1 MPSPE
6 MIAQSATM
14 ARRLAPQLCRK
25 GPVHGEDCSWYHGL
39 WQDLRLLGLAATP
52 EQQANFF
59 RNAFAR
65 LPRTPLRV
73 LISGSADYSILDH
86 VLPACLENGL
96 SARITVADLC
106 ETPLFFNRWYAEQV
120 GAHIETVQADIFQH
134 RFETPFNVICSHGF
148 LSQFPPARRA
158 ELVRQWSRS
167 VVPGGKVFLVNRVRP
182 APSGAE
188 TKFSEQQ
195 GREFCEALEKK
206 LQATDSIPNSDWD
219 GILARAGIYV
229 RRLIGYALTEEE
241 LPGLFEQAGFEIDD
255 CQVVATGT
263 QDQTMIGPA
272 IPTRAKHACV
282 IASRR

>member
-6 MIAQSATM
+6 MIAQGAAM

-52 EQQANFF
+52 EQQAKFF

-65 LPRTPLRV
+65 LPHTPLRV

-86 VLPACLENGL
+86 VLRACLQNGL
-96 SARITVADLC
+96 PARITVADLC

-120 GAHIETVQADIFQH
+120 GARIEIVQADIFQH
-134 RFETPFNVICSHGF
+134 RFETPFDVICSHGF

-219 GILARAGIYV
+219 GILARAGVYV
-229 RRLIGYALTEEE
+229 QRLIGYALTEEE

-263 QDQTMIGPA
+263 QDQTMSGPA